1 MSQEIATETELFPLW
16 LWKAMSYAIE
26 SIETIPLRS
35 SLESSFG
42 YSQAWVDERSALLV
56 RIDGTN
62 GVSGWG
68 ECWGPIAGT
77 KEVVDD
83 FLAPQ
88 LIGENASDPEKLY
101 DQLYQSSRAAYQSVV
116 PLPAL
121 SGVDIALWD
130 LKGKSLDQ
138 SVAELLGGQKRSS
151 VRAYATGHYFKRGA
165 DLEEQYRLIEKEADE
180 NASQFGAV
188 KAKIGLQLLGYGP
201 EEDIELVRRIRQTIG
216 QETTLMVDANYAY
229 DIGTAREVGE
239 RISEFD
245 IYWFEE
251 PINPKLI
258 DGYSHLREQLNTRI
272 AGGECNTPYE
282 IAQMIKKEAID
293 ITQPDICNVGGFT
306 PVKRLSYLSK
316 ESGIQLIPHVWGSPI
331 ALGASLQLLS
341 TVHGNPWLE
350 FDLSSNPLR
359 TDLAATEFS
368 ADDGEVT
375 IPDKSG
381 IGVEPDPDIIEKYRE

>member
-1 MSQEIATETELFPLW
+1 
-16 LWKAMSYAIE
+16 MSYTIE

-35 SLESSFG
+35 PLENPFG
-42 YSQAWVDERSALLV
+42 YSQSWVDERSALLV
-56 RIDGTN
+56 RVDGTN

-77 KEVVDD
+77 KGVVDD

-101 DQLYQSSRAAYQSVV
+101 DQLYESSRAAYQSVV

-138 SVAELLGGQKRSS
+138 PVAELLGGRKRSS
-151 VRAYATGHYFKRGA
+151 VRAYATGHYFKKGG
-165 DLEEQYRLIEKEADE
+165 DLEEQYRWIGKEAAE
-180 NASQFGAV
+180 NASKFRAI

-201 EEDIELVRRIRQTIG
+201 KEDIELIRRIRQAIG

-239 RISEFD
+239 KISEFD
-245 IYWFEE
+245 VYWFEE
-251 PINPKLI
+251 PINPNLI
-258 DGYSHLREQLNTRI
+258 DGYSHLREQLNMRI

-282 IAQMIKKEAID
+282 ISQMIKKGAID
-293 ITQPDICNVGGFT
+293 ISQPDICNVGGLT
-306 PVKRLSYLSK
+306 PAKRLSYLSK

-350 FDLSSNPLR
+350 FDRSSNPLR
-359 TDLAATEFS
+359 TDLGTTEFS
-368 ADDGEVT
+368 ADDGEVA
-375 IPDKSG
+375 IPDQPG
-381 IGVEPDPDIIEKYRE
+381 IGVEPDPDVVEEYRE